1 MRSKIFF
8 FNSKIN
14 VKSTL
19 VDTLEFYSRENVSY
33 ATIVVR
39 DSTFIIS

>member
-14 VKSTL
+14 VKSRL
-19 VDTLEFYSRENVSY
+19 VDTLEFYSREKVSY
-33 ATIVVR
+33 ATISGQ
-39 DSTFIIS
+39 DNTFIIS